1 MARTKTNKHPVQQI
15 FSAEDLDALY
25 EDSALTIVGLAE
37 KSIPDFVDW
46 IEQYT
51 KLRKDCYVYK
61 ISGETMNAYCGNTG
75 DNCYPN
81 DLTIVSVK
89 LSDMEDASTIIIPRF
104 MVGGRWFDDIVD
116 NNRRHESE
124 KGNK

>member
-1 MARTKTNKHPVQQI
+1 MAKTKTDNHPVQQI

-25 EDSALTIVGLAE
+25 QDSALTIVGLAE
-37 KSIPDFVDW
+37 KAIPDFVNW

-51 KLRKDCYVYK
+51 KLRKNCYVYK

-81 DLTIVSVK
+81 NLTIVSVK
-89 LSDMEDASTIIIPRF
+89 LSDMKDATTIIIPRF

-116 NNRRHESE
+116 NNRRRESE
-124 KGNK
+124 KE

>member
-1 MARTKTNKHPVQQI
+1 MAKTKTDNHPVQQI

-25 EDSALTIVGLAE
+25 QDSALTIVGLVE
-37 KSIPDFVDW
+37 KAIPDFVNW

-81 DLTIVSVK
+81 DLIIVSVK
-89 LSDMEDASTIIIPRF
+89 LSDMEDASTIVIPRF

-116 NNRRHESE
+116 NNRRRESE
-124 KGNK
+124 KE